1 LASPEDYARGATV
14 NGDLLRTLEG
24 KYSPSK
30 GKLPAV
36 RSPLDEWRKNR
47 WNEGGD
53 KMSADRHG
61 YADDYARLLGRWTA
75 PTLVEV
81 GVFQGASLAIWCDL
95 FPDGR
100 VIGLDL
106 DLQRYRQHLP
116 VLRAA
121 GAFTSSEPVV
131 VGMWDAY
138 CPDVPSLRAALAGR
152 TIDVLIDDGPHTDVA
167 VKSVLAAV
175 RPFLS
180 DTFTYIVE
188 DMPNG
193 ADLIAAACPDGVSG
207 QSGLLGWV
215 ET

>member
-1 LASPEDYARGATV
+1 V

-24 KYSPSK
+24 KYSPQK

-36 RSPLDEWRKNR
+36 RSPRDKWRSNR

-61 YADDYARLLGRWTA
+61 YADDYARLLTRWTA
-75 PTLVEV
+75 PTIVEV
-81 GVFQGASLAIWCDL
+81 GVFQGASLAIWCDV
-95 FPDGR
+95 FPDGH

-106 DLQRYRQHLP
+106 DLQRFWDHRP
-116 VLRAA
+116 TLRDA
-121 GAFTSSEPVV
+121 GAFARSEPVV

-138 CPDVPSLRAALAGR
+138 QPDMHSLRAALGGR
-152 TIDVLIDDGPHTDVA
+152 TIDVLVDDGPHTDV
-167 VKSVLAAV
+167 SVQTVMAAV
-175 RPFLS
+175 APLMS
-180 DTFTYIVE
+180 PQFTYIVE

-193 ADLIAAACPDGVSG
+193 AALLAAQYPEGVAG
-207 QSGLLGWV
+207 QSGLLGWL

>member
-1 LASPEDYARGATV
+1 VNAATLTDLERRYAPV
-14 NGDLLRTLEG
+14 
-24 KYSPSK
+24 K

-36 RSPLDEWRKNR
+36 RSPLERWRKNR

-61 YADDYARLLGRWTA
+61 YADDYARLLSRWTA
-75 PTLVEV
+75 PTVVEV
-81 GVFQGASLAIWCDL
+81 GVFQGVSLAVWCDV
-95 FPDGR
+95 FPDGK

-106 DLQRYRQHLP
+106 DLNRFWDYRHFLADQ
-116 VLRAA
+116 
-121 GAFTSSEPVV
+121 GAFATNYPTV
-131 VGMWDAY
+131 VGDWDAY
-138 CPDVPSLRAALAGR
+138 FPNVQVLDQVLRGR

-167 VKSVLAAV
+167 VLSVLDAV
-175 RPFLS
+175 RGLLS
-180 DTFTYIVE
+180 PQFTYIVE

-193 ADLIAAACPDGVSG
+193 EELLRSRIPTGTSG

>member
-1 LASPEDYARGATV
+1 MTGAELQALEAQYAPA
-14 NGDLLRTLEG
+14 
-24 KYSPSK
+24 K

-36 RSPLDEWRKNR
+36 RSPLDVWRKNR

-61 YADDYARLLGRWTA
+61 YADDYARLLSRWDA
-75 PTLVEV
+75 PTIVEV
-81 GVFQGASLAIWCDL
+81 GVFQGVSLAIWCDM
-95 FPDGR
+95 FPDGH
-100 VIGLDL
+100 VVGLDL
-106 DLQRYRQHLP
+106 DLQRFWEHRP
-116 VLRAA
+116 VLQAA
-121 GAFTSSEPVV
+121 GAFGSCEPVV

-138 CPDVPSLRAALAGR
+138 QPDVPSLASALAGR
-152 TIDVLIDDGPHTDVA
+152 SIDVLVDDGPHTDEA
-167 VKSVLAAV
+167 VRRVIGAV

-180 DTFTYIVE
+180 ASFTYIVE

-193 ADLIAAACPDGVSG
+193 SELLSTAFPDGKVG

>member
-1 LASPEDYARGATV
+1 VTP
-14 NGDLLRTLEG
+14 DLLTDLERR
-24 KYSPSK
+24 YAPDK

-36 RSPLDEWRKNR
+36 RSPLEQWRNNR

-53 KMSADRHG
+53 KMSPERHG
-61 YADDYARLLGRWTA
+61 YAADYARLLSRWTA
-75 PTLVEV
+75 PTVVEV

-100 VIGLDL
+100 VIGLDF
-106 DLQRYRQHLP
+106 DMSRYYRHLP
-116 VLRAA
+116 ILKDA
-121 GAFTSSEPVV
+121 GAFGKSEPVL

-138 CPDVPSLRAALAGR
+138 APDMPSLKAALAGR
-152 TIDVLIDDGPHTDVA
+152 TIDVLIDDGPHTDV
-167 VKSVLAAV
+167 SVLSVLDAV
-175 RPFLS
+175 MGLLS
-180 DTFTYIVE
+180 PQFTYIVE

-193 ADLIAAACPDGVSG
+193 EALLRSRLPSGTSG

>member
-1 LASPEDYARGATV
+1 MNGQLLAE
-14 NGDLLRTLEG
+14 LEG
-24 KYSPSK
+24 RYSPVR

-36 RSPLDEWRKNR
+36 RSPLERWRKNR

-61 YADDYARLLGRWTA
+61 YADDYSRLLARWDA

-95 FPDGR
+95 FPKGR
-100 VIGLDL
+100 VVGLDV
-106 DLQRYRQHLP
+106 DLSRYWQHRPELK
-116 VLRAA
+116 AA
-121 GAFTSSEPVV
+121 GAFSLSDPVV

-138 CPDVPSLRAALAGR
+138 APDLPSLQAALDGR
-152 TIDVLIDDGPHTDVA
+152 TIDVLVDDGPHTDVA
-167 VKSVLAAV
+167 VLSVYDAV
-175 RPFLS
+175 APLLS
-180 DTFTYIVE
+180 PAFTYIVE

-193 ADLIAAACPDGVSG
+193 ADLLATRTHGRFG
-207 QSGLLGWV
+207 QAGLLGWV